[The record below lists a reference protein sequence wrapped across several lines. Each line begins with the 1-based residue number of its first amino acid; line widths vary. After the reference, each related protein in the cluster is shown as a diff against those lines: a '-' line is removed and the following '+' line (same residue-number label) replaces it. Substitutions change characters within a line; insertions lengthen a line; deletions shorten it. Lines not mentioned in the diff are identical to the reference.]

1 MVTKKEVI
9 KDASFNF
16 RDEVIDAASK
26 FYSKEDM
33 ERLKQCLQ
41 CGRCVGGCPSGRRTA
56 WRIRKIFEE
65 TAIGLKDKVLTSDD
79 LWKCTT
85 CYTCQERCPRG
96 IHTTDIVRILRN
108 MAVKNGNIKDSH
120 RKICKA
126 FMASGHAVPIN
137 DEMKAVR
144 KNMGLT
150 EVPPTTLSDP
160 EGIKEINKLLEKTGF
175 KVLIAE
181 KAVKEVVKK

>member
-1 MVTKKEVI
+1 MAPKKEVI
-9 KDASFNF
+9 QDASFNF
-16 RDEVIDAASK
+16 RNEVIDAGSK
-26 FYSKEDM
+26 FYNKE
-33 ERLKQCLQ
+33 EIEKLRQCLQ
-41 CGRCVGGCPSGRRTA
+41 CGRCVGGCPSGRRTS

-65 TAIGLKDKVLTSDD
+65 TSTGLKDKVLSSDD

-108 MAVKNGNIKDSH
+108 MAVKNGNIKESH
-120 RKICKA
+120 RKIAKA

-144 KNMGLT
+144 KNMGLS

-160 EGIKEINKLLEKTGF
+160 EGLKEINKLLEKTGF
-175 KVLIAE
+175 KVLVAE
-181 KAVKEVVKK
+181 KAVKGEVKK